1 MGAEAFREAVFAER
15 SAVLEGMSG
24 GRPVLPDADVVP
36 SDALF
41 DAGDGFPEWPGAL
54 RQRQPGKV
62 ALPFHVPLGDV
73 AAIQLRKLAELA
85 GDTGAQIRITPAQG
99 MILADLVEGR
109 VGDAS
114 ARLRMAGF
122 SPPSSVALTR
132 CAGTDTCTVGTTRV
146 RALAALLENEL
157 PSLTAAVGAGAADIT
172 IKISGCANGC
182 GHHLL
187 ADIGLQ
193 GVAGSAGGRLA
204 PLYTLFL
211 GGSIRSGGEVRM
223 GVPVGRIPVRR
234 VPEAVRQVV
243 LLLRGEMRDGE
254 HLGEA
259 IERLGVGPFAAH
271 LKVLIDP
278 LAQAFT
284 EEDFFDLGPPDPFP
298 PSRTAPKAP

>member
-1 MGAEAFREAVFAER
+1 
-15 SAVLEGMSG
+15 
-24 GRPVLPDADVVP
+24 
-36 SDALF
+36 
-41 DAGDGFPEWPGAL
+41 
-54 RQRQPGKV
+54 
-62 ALPFHVPLGDV
+62 
-73 AAIQLRKLAELA
+73 
-85 GDTGAQIRITPAQG
+85 
-99 MILADLVEGR
+99 
-109 VGDAS
+109 
-114 ARLRMAGF
+114 
-122 SPPSSVALTR
+122 
-132 CAGTDTCTVGTTRV
+132 
-146 RALAALLENEL
+146 
-157 PSLTAAVGAGAADIT
+157 LTAAVGAGTADIT